1 VNEYPEA
8 DAPGRKNMNF
18 FDRLF
23 CKINHK
29 AGGSAPAFLGRHFVL

>member
-18 FDRLF
+18 LAASFAKLTIKPADQRRLF
-23 CKINHK
+23 
-29 AGGSAPAFLGRHFVL
+29 